1 MFQGFYGLLCERW
14 NEAYVRTFQS
24 ESILFPIELTHLH
37 DGDITIYPNVHELL
51 DRVFFARAERD
62 RVKQQ
67 AGDLERWLQ
76 NEIDKL
82 ALKTKS

>member
-1 MFQGFYGLLCERW
+1 MKPIY
-14 NEAYVRTFQS
+14 
-24 ESILFPIELTHLH
+24 ILSNNKTYFSSIELSHLQ
-37 DGDITIYPNVHELL
+37 GEVTIYPNVLELL

-82 ALKTKS
+82 SLKKKKLTK

>member
-1 MFQGFYGLLCERW
+1 M
-14 NEAYVRTFQS
+14 
-24 ESILFPIELTHLH
+24 H
-37 DGDITIYPNVHELL
+37 DGDITTYPNVHELL

-82 ALKTKS
+82 ALKQKVNKGL

>member
-1 MFQGFYGLLCERW
+1 MLPTIQMFMSYLIV
-14 NEAYVRTFQS
+14 Y
-24 ESILFPIELTHLH
+24 
-37 DGDITIYPNVHELL
+37 
-51 DRVFFARAERD
+51 FFARAERD

-82 ALKTKS
+82 TLKIKKT